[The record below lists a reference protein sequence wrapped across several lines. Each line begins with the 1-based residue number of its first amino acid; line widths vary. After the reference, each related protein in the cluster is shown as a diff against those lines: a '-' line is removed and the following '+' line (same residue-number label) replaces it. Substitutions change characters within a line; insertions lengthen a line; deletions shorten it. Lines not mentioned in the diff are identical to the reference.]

1 MTIEEESIQFLES
14 QISNNYK
21 EIFDKYLIYNI
32 EWLEFEHGTRPI
44 ANIKEATTDKLSNII
59 VLFPYFNPSADITK

>member
-21 EIFDKYLIYNI
+21 EIFDRYLINNVDWY
-32 EWLEFEHGTRPI
+32 EEGDSSRPI
-44 ANIKEATTDKLSNII
+44 AELIDLENNKISNLI
-59 VLFPYFNPSADITK
+59 VLFPPFKINK